1 MSFNARTFIFDGVPC
16 EEYGL
21 MLYNFDNPSTRES
34 NVGTNVNIAE
44 TRLNR
49 GTKPIFYG
57 TAMNE
62 PMQFSMTFGSLEPMT
77 KYEVDLV
84 AGWLT
89 GHSEYKWLEIIQDD
103 LVDVRYKCFINNLK
117 EVSINGSPIAF
128 TCDVICDS
136 QFAYEY
142 PQTYT
147 YKIDGETTIDFFN
160 RSSHNGYL
168 YPKITISEMQ
178 NGNLDIINI
187 TDNRRKFTIK
197 NMPLSLANTIDI
209 DCERQI
215 IAVDNIYEND
225 NPLED
230 LKYSSSVTIPKGR
243 IRGDVNGDGKITE
256 EDAQEVLARMS
267 EDSII
272 KKDPIAARAADANVD
287 RNINV
292 SDMNF
297 IRHRLMKTGKYARLA
312 EDGKKM
318 VELYDEW
325 DIEVLGNWQTN
336 PNWETE
342 RVQFYADIEFKPPTG
357 APPLNETCNIIISV
371 SSSQYITAEIIGENL
386 IRFWSVIPP
395 VEDVKANIEYDTSDS
410 GVLIMKNSGYK
421 QANIYPYT
429 NYKFPRLVKGQNKLK
444 VTGNCTLT
452 LQCEFLR
459 KVGS

>member
-34 NVGTNVNIAE
+34 NVGTNVDIME

-49 GTKPIFYG
+49 STKPIFYG
-57 TAMNE
+57 TTMNE
-62 PMQFSMTFGSLEPMT
+62 PLQFSLTFGSLEPMT

-89 GHSEYKWLEIIQDD
+89 GHNEYKWLEIIQDD

-117 EVSINGSPIAF
+117 ETSINGSPVAF

-168 YPKITISEMQ
+168 YPKITISDIQEANFAITNCEDNERSFVINKLPT
-178 NGNLDIINI
+178 NGL
-187 TDNRRKFTIK
+187 TV
-197 NMPLSLANTIDI
+197 AI

-215 IAVDNIYEND
+215 ITQHMQNSATI
-225 NPLED
+225 
-230 LKYSSSVTIPKGR
+230 TIPRGR
-243 IRGDVNGDGKITE
+243 VRGDVNGDSRITK
-256 EDAQEVLARMS
+256 EDADMAQELAVGAG
-267 EDSII
+267 
-272 KKDPIAARAADANVD
+272 PIDD
-287 RNINV
+287 E
-292 SDMNF
+292 
-297 IRHRLMKTGKYARLA
+297 LARLA
-312 EDGKKM
+312 ADMDGDGLISANDALAILKA
-318 VELYDEW
+318 VDVGPFV
-325 DIEVLGNWQTN
+325 DILGNWKPTSSLKSKTKTKADVAVGKYYN
-336 PNWETE
+336 TDVKVDGIKKNSNVIIYTSAFDYISADVIEDGMI
-342 RVQFYADIEFKPPTG
+342 RFYCSTLPSND
-357 APPLNETCNIIISV
+357 L
-371 SSSQYITAEIIGENL
+371 TAEVRFGGDGGKVTVENITTGNL
-386 IRFWSVIPP
+386 
-395 VEDVKANIEYDTSDS
+395 
-410 GVLIMKNSGYK
+410 
-421 QANIYPYT
+421 YPYT
-429 NYKFPRLVKGQNKLK
+429 NYKFPRLIKGQNKLK